1 MKNLLIILVCLTTYG
16 QTAIAQEDKREFQLG
31 LATFMHQE
39 QDPQYIYGKVR
50 EIKYVAY
57 EAEEVDG
64 KITNGE
70 RIKLSDVRGN
80 LIWQTWDYQFNKDG
94 KVIKLARKDD
104 DLQTEWMGIVHYEED
119 KIKNIYWLHKDTLKG
134 CDSFTYL
141 PDNKIEKKFWSIETG
156 ESYGHV
162 AYTYN
167 ENGHLL
173 QWERYNS
180 EGQKGFGVAFERNQ
194 RGHRVSRTLHNRE
207 GEALFKLLDYKYND
221 KDLPVTWHA
230 VLNRGE
236 EVDLRPTRQYEYD
249 QHGNWV
255 KMIHFGDGE
264 ERQIRV
270 VERTITYY
278 E

>member
-1 MKNLLIILVCLTTYG
+1 MLTFLATCLH
-16 QTAIAQEDKREFQLG
+16 AVVAQEVKREFPLG
-31 LATFMHQE
+31 LVTFMHQE

-57 EAEEVDG
+57 NAEEMGG

-70 RIKLSDVRGN
+70 RIKLSDVRSN

-141 PDNKIEKKFWSIETG
+141 PDNKIEKKFWSTETG

-167 ENGHLL
+167 ENGHLR
-173 QWERYNS
+173 QWQSHNPD
-180 EGQKGFGVAFERNQ
+180 GQKGFGVDFERNQ
-194 RGHRVSRTLHNRE
+194 QGHRISRTLVNRDGQATFQSVE
-207 GEALFKLLDYKYND
+207 YTYND
-221 KDLPVTWHA
+221 KDLPVKWRNTLNKGKEIDWHA
-230 VLNRGE
+230 RRE
-236 EVDLRPTRQYEYD
+236 YEYD
-249 QHGNWV
+249 QYGNWT
-255 KMIHFGDGE
+255 KMIHYGDWADS
-264 ERQIRV
+264 RTRI